1 MQVYAQVQM
10 LFRGNADLL
19 EEFKQF
25 LPDTSATAAPGPV
38 AGRSYQG
45 LCVCNV
51 VIVKMNH
58 LSGPQQGYQPQQQQ
72 LQYGKRTGGAQMP
85 SGPQK
90 QTGFMPKGKRGPN
103 GTTFQGSFAKVLIDH
118 RRITQLNTIDF
129 SQKSRYDLARGSQKA
144 YNHQFGAAEEFEF
157 FEKVKKVLG
166 NKQSYIEFLKV
177 LNLFNQDIID
187 PKLLVEKVE
196 PFLARVP
203 ELLDWFKVYV
213 RYDETHQMPE
223 IVSTE
228 PPNHDLA
235 DAKRSGS
242 SYRLLPNDY
251 LQPPCSGRDSLCYEV
266 LNDNWTCHPTWA
278 SEDGGFVAHKK
289 NQFEEALYRCE
300 EERYEFDLN
309 IEANKSIIQRL
320 EPIAKRIAEMSAD
333 EARTFKLPEGLGDG
347 MSKTILRRVVKKVYD
362 KDRGQEVLDS
372 LIEHPAVAVPI
383 VLKRLKQ
390 KDEEWRRNQVN
401 LLLF

>member
-1 MQVYAQVQM
+1 MA
-10 LFRGNADLL
+10 
-19 EEFKQF
+19 
-25 LPDTSATAAPGPV
+25 
-38 AGRSYQG
+38 
-45 LCVCNV
+45 
-51 VIVKMNH
+51 
-58 LSGPQQGYQPQQQQ
+58 
-72 LQYGKRTGGAQMP
+72 
-85 SGPQK
+85 
-90 QTGFMPKGKRGPN
+90 RGP
-103 GTTFQGSFAKVLIDH
+103 
-118 RRITQLNTIDF
+118 
-129 SQKSRYDLARGSQKA
+129 QKA

-166 NKQSYIEFLKV
+166 NKQTYIEFLKV

-213 RYDETHQMPE
+213 RYDDSHQIPE
-223 IVSTE
+223 IVPTE
-228 PPNHDLA
+228 PPNHDLSE
-235 DAKRSGS
+235 AKRSGS

-289 NQFEEALYRCE
+289 NQFEESLYRCE
-300 EERYEFDLN
+300 EERYEFDLS
-309 IEANKSIIQRL
+309 IEANKSVIQRL
-320 EPIAKRIAEMSAD
+320 EPIAKRIAEMTAD
-333 EARTFKLPEGLGDG
+333 EARAFKLPEGLGDG
-347 MSKTILRRVVKKVYD
+347 FSKTILRRVVKKVYD

-390 KDEEWRRNQVN
+390 KDEEWRRNQVFDDD
-401 LLLF
+401 LLSSYFKSSIFFRMKTA